1 MAKKKP
7 QLKRRSARSIG
18 SKKGKRKKSAK
29 PKLTL
34 KQRLAR
40 ARKLEALDAG
50 KRVFEVTRKRAL
62 EAQPKT
68 RGFPSVVITDSVG
81 RWEKNARNLP
91 ADVETV
97 QRLLQTAA
105 QKLQAPQLD
114 PKGIDGKIAQPP
126 RKSNTVAAIEAF
138 QSRSNISIDGL
149 IEPESQT
156 WRALLQA
163 LESGD
168 VTSTPFAVI
177 SGSVGRWEKNASNL
191 PADVKTVQRLLETAA
206 QKLQD
211 PQLDPKG
218 IDGKIA
224 RPPRNSNTVNA
235 IEAFQSR
242 SNISI
247 DGLIEP
253 SGQAWQAL
261 LQAGRTG
268 ADSSHPFRNDDFP
281 QTYIQQISVSL
292 DDPDHSLTLTWAG
305 PKADSQETGPFRTS
319 PGAGLR
325 GLNCDDDATSRRSGS
340 KCTPKGTHPVQGF
353 QRRLNSDSR
362 ATYVTWFVQRRGIAL
377 HYFPIVPEYA
387 ASHGCVRIES
397 VDVARL
403 IQDNSLVDDTQVM
416 VSGTWTKPRKQWD

>member
-7 QLKRRSARSIG
+7 QLKRRRARSTA

-29 PKLTL
+29 SKLTL

-50 KRVFEVTRKRAL
+50 KPVFEVSRERAL
-62 EAQPKT
+62 KSQPRT
-68 RGFPSVVITDSVG
+68 RSTPAAVISDSVG

-97 QRLLQTAA
+97 QRLLERAA
-105 QKLQAPQLD
+105 QKLQA
-114 PKGIDGKIAQPP
+114 
-126 RKSNTVAAIEAF
+126 
-138 QSRSNISIDGL
+138 
-149 IEPESQT
+149 
-156 WRALLQA
+156 
-163 LESGD
+163 
-168 VTSTPFAVI
+168 
-177 SGSVGRWEKNASNL
+177 
-191 PADVKTVQRLLETAA
+191 
-206 QKLQD
+206 

-253 SGQAWQAL
+253 EGQTWQAL
-261 LQAGRTG
+261 LQAGSPA

-281 QTYIQQISVSL
+281 QTYIEQISVSL
-292 DDPDHSLTLTWAG
+292 GDPDHSLTLTWTG

-319 PGAGLR
+319 PGAGLK
-325 GLNCDDDATSRRSGS
+325 GLNCDDDDTSRRSGS

-387 ASHGCVRIES
+387 ASHGCVRLES

-403 IQDNSLVDDTQVM
+403 IQDNSLVDDTQVV

>member
-7 QLKRRSARSIG
+7 QLKRRGALSTAP
-18 SKKGKRKKSAK
+18 KKGKRKKSAK
-29 PKLTL
+29 SKLTL

-50 KRVFEVTRKRAL
+50 KRVFEVSQERAL
-62 EAQPKT
+62 ESQPQT
-68 RGFPSVVITDSVG
+68 RSTASAVISGSVG

-97 QRLLQTAA
+97 QRLLETAA

-114 PKGIDGKIAQPP
+114 PKGVDGKIAQPP

-149 IEPESQT
+149 IEPEGQT
-156 WRALLQA
+156 
-163 LESGD
+163 
-168 VTSTPFAVI
+168 
-177 SGSVGRWEKNASNL
+177 
-191 PADVKTVQRLLETAA
+191 
-206 QKLQD
+206 
-211 PQLDPKG
+211 
-218 IDGKIA
+218 
-224 RPPRNSNTVNA
+224 
-235 IEAFQSR
+235 
-242 SNISI
+242 
-247 DGLIEP
+247 
-253 SGQAWQAL
+253 WQAL
-261 LQAGRTG
+261 LQA
-268 ADSSHPFRNDDFP
+268 ADSSHPFWNDDFP

-292 DDPDHSLTLTWAG
+292 DDPDHSLTLTWTG
-305 PKADSQETGPFRTS
+305 PKADSQATGPFRTS
-319 PGAGLR
+319 PGAGLK

-377 HYFPIVPEYA
+377 HYFPSVPEYA

-403 IQDNSLVDDTQVM
+403 IQDNSLVDDTQVV